1 MPRYLVEVF
10 VPRSQAQEAQAAG
23 DRARVAAD
31 QLSREDAAVRHVRTT
46 FLPDD
51 ETCFHVFE
59 AGSEEIVREVC
70 QQAGFGSPR
79 IVSVV
84 E

>member
-1 MPRYLVEVF
+1 VPKYLVEVF
-10 VPRSQAQEAQAAG
+10 VPRSLTQEAQAAG
-23 DRARVAAD
+23 ERARAAAD
-31 QLSREDAAVRHVRTT
+31 QLSREDVAVRHVRTT

-59 AGSEEIVREVC
+59 AGSEESVREVC
-70 QQAGFGSPR
+70 RQAGFGSPR
-79 IVSVV
+79 IVPVV